1 MLSLKARRNIIGF
14 TLIELLVVIAIIAI
28 LAAILFP
35 VFAKVREKA
44 RQTSCA
50 SNMKQIGLAMLQY
63 AQDNDEF
70 APMQGNLAAGCDQN
84 NANCKPQNQW
94 SATMW
99 AIYPYIKSAGVYKC
113 PDDSTRWASS
123 YLVNNNLYGSLAIYD
138 SPALSVAFVEGI
150 VYGQTDAWAPNRPGD
165 FAYGLNG
172 DYTVFCV
179 ADRLQARHLDGTM
192 TNLLFADGHV
202 KISRPIAKGLI
213 NGVGS
218 TTADRQ
224 TKANSLNAVM
234 PFADPSKPLPQ
245 GAVGTMCVVAG
256 TCAPPDTTPTSF
268 PTSGPWQNWL

>member
-1 MLSLKARRNIIGF
+1 MLTQNTRRNQNGF

-44 RQTSCA
+44 RQTSCT

-63 AQDNDEF
+63 AQDNDEY
-70 APMQGNLAAGCDQN
+70 APLQGNMAAGCDQN
-84 NANCKPQNQW
+84 NANCKAQSLW

-99 AIYPYIKSAGVYKC
+99 GIYPYVKSGGVYKC
-113 PDDSTRWASS
+113 PDDSTKWASS

-138 SPALSVAFVEGI
+138 SPAISVAFVEGM
-150 VYGQTDAWAPNRPGD
+150 VYGQPDAWAPNRPGD
-165 FAYGLNG
+165 FDNGLNG

-179 ADRLQARHLDGTM
+179 ADRLMARHMDGTM
-192 TNLLFADGHV
+192 TNILFADGHV
-202 KISRPIAKGLI
+202 KVSRPIAKGLI
-213 NGVGS
+213 NAVGS

-224 TKANSLNAVM
+224 TKADSLNVIL
-234 PFADPSKPLPQ
+234 PFANPAQSLPQ

-256 TCAPPDTTPTSF
+256 TCAPPDTAPTSF
-268 PTSGPWQNWL
+268 PTSGPWQNWQ